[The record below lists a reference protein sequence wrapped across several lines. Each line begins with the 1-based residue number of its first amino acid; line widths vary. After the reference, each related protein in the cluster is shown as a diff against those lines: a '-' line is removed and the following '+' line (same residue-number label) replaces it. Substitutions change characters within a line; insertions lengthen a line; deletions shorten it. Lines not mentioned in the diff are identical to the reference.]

1 METGKEEGDKS
12 ERDRDG
18 KKTQIENPELEGVTT
33 NCIRV
38 MNKQRNVGILSKEGR
53 DTDRVLR
60 TAQGGAH
67 S

>member
-1 METGKEEGDKS
+1 MEKGKEGNKS

-33 NCIRV
+33 NCIKV
-38 MNKQRNVGILSKEGR
+38 THKQRNVGILSKEGR
-53 DTDRVLR
+53 HTDRVLR